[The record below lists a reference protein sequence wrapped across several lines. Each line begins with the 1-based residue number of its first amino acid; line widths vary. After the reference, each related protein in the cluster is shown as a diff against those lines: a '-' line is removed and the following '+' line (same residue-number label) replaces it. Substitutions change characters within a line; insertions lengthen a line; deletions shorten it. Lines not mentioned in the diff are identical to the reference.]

1 MKRIALVGFG
11 LLAGSIASALKQA
24 KRPTVIRAVSSPATL
39 ARARELE
46 LADEFF
52 EYAQVEEWSRDCD
65 LILLCGPILHILK
78 TIDAL
83 SHVKW
88 AKEAALSNGVAGK
101 DCAAGSNGAN
111 SIDAKLNG
119 AACLVSDIGSTKVEI
134 CRAGSKLPAPF
145 KFVGSHPMAGSEKR
159 TCEYNDPAIFEN
171 AYWFVCPPEGTAESV
186 YAPLLELVKFLG
198 ASAVVFPPEHHD
210 RTMAWVSHMP
220 QMLSS
225 TLAASIPDRLLSH
238 NYQHYAGRAFRDMT
252 RIAASGWAMWH
263 DIAVTNR
270 DETVRALTEVRD
282 GVNATIEAMQKLDV
296 VKDGKPAGGSFDATR
311 GSVAGGKCADRS
323 DSLEEIFKAGNEG
336 RASLFAPG
344 RNAAAAFFEITVPL
358 KDKPGA
364 LLSVL
369 QPLAEEG
376 LNIRDIELMKVR
388 ENVAGTLLIAF
399 KTEDEA
405 ARAVKLLRYLGYE
418 VKER

>member
-24 KRPTVIRAVSSPATL
+24 KSKTVIRAVSSPATL

-83 SHVKW
+83 AHVSW
-88 AKEAALSNGVAGK
+88 VKEFAGE
-101 DCAAGSNGAN
+101 NGA
-111 SIDAKLNG
+111 AKLNG

-134 CRAGSKLPAPF
+134 CKAGVKLPAPF
-145 KFVGSHPMAGSEKR
+145 RFVGSHPMAGSEKR
-159 TCEYNDPAIFEN
+159 TCEFNDPAIFEN
-171 AYWFVCPPEGTAESV
+171 AYWFVCPPEGTAENV
-186 YAPLLELVKFLG
+186 YAPLLDLVKFLG

-296 VKDGKPAGGSFDATR
+296 VKDGKPADGD
-311 GSVAGGKCADRS
+311 KS
-323 DSLEEIFKAGNEG
+323 DSLEGIFKAGNAG

-344 RNAAAAFFEITVPL
+344 RNAAAAFFEVTVPL

-405 ARAVKLLRYLGYE
+405 ARAVKLLCYLGYE

>member
-24 KRPTVIRAVSSPATL
+24 KRPTIIRAVSSPATL
-39 ARARELE
+39 SRARELE

-52 EYAQVEEWSRDCD
+52 EYGDVEQWSRDCD
-65 LILLCGPILHILK
+65 LILLCSPILHILK
-78 TIDAL
+78 AIDAL
-83 SHVKW
+83 AHVKW
-88 AKEAALSNGVAGK
+88 AAQPGTEQSV
-101 DCAAGSNGAN
+101 
-111 SIDAKLNG
+111 
-119 AACLVSDIGSTKVEI
+119 CLVSDIGSTKVEI
-134 CRAGSKLPAPF
+134 CKAGVKLPAPF
-145 KFVGSHPMAGSEKR
+145 RFVGSHPMAGSEKR

-171 AYWFVCPPEGTAESV
+171 AYWFVCPPEGTEESA
-186 YAPLLELVKFLG
+186 YSILLDLVKFLG
-198 ASAVVFPPEHHD
+198 ATPVVFPPEHHD

-225 TLAASIPDRLLSH
+225 TLAGNLPERLLKY

-252 RIAASGWAMWH
+252 RIAASGWGMWH

-270 DETVRALTEVRD
+270 NETVRALGEVRD
-282 GVNATIEAMQKLDV
+282 GLEKTIEAMNALDV
-296 VKDGKPAGGSFDATR
+296 VVDGKPAAEDH
-311 GSVAGGKCADRS
+311 ADG
-323 DSLEEIFKAGNEG
+323 LEKIFKAGNEG

-344 RNAAAAFFEITVPL
+344 RNAGAAFSEITVQL

-364 LLSVL
+364 LLSVM

-388 ENVAGTLLIAF
+388 ENVAGTLLLAF
-399 KTEDEA
+399 KTPDEA
-405 ARAVKLLRYLGYE
+405 ARAVKILRYLGYE

>member
-83 SHVKW
+83 SQVKW

-101 DCAAGSNGAN
+101 DCVADSNGAN

-282 GVNATIEAMQKLDV
+282 GVNTTIEAMQKLDV
-296 VKDGKPAGGSFDATR
+296 VKDGRPAGGSFDATR

-344 RNAAAAFFEITVPL
+344 RNAASAFFEITVPL

>member
-24 KRPTVIRAVSSPATL
+24 KRPTVIRAVSSPTTL
-39 ARARELE
+39 KRARELE

-83 SHVKW
+83 SQVEW
-88 AKEAALSNGVAGK
+88 AKEAALSNGA
-101 DCAAGSNGAN
+101 S
-111 SIDAKLNG
+111 NG

-282 GVNATIEAMQKLDV
+282 GVNTTIEAMQKLDV
-296 VKDGKPAGGSFDATR
+296 VKDGRPAGGSFDATR

>member
-52 EYAQVEEWSRDCD
+52 EYGQVEEWSRDCD

-83 SHVKW
+83 AHVSW
-88 AKEAALSNGVAGK
+88 VKELNGAAGK
-101 DCAAGSNGAN
+101 DCA
-111 SIDAKLNG
+111 AKLNG

-134 CRAGSKLPAPF
+134 CKAGVKLPAPF
-145 KFVGSHPMAGSEKR
+145 RFVGSHPMAGSEKR
-159 TCEYNDPAIFEN
+159 TCEFNDPAIFEN
-171 AYWFVCPPEGTAESV
+171 AYWFVCPPEGTAENV
-186 YAPLLELVKFLG
+186 YAPLLDLVKFLG

-296 VKDGKPAGGSFDATR
+296 VKDGKPAGD
-311 GSVAGGKCADRS
+311 SVAGEKCADRS
-323 DSLEEIFKAGNEG
+323 DALEGIFKAGNAG

-344 RNAAAAFFEITVPL
+344 RNAAAAFFEVTVPL

>member
-88 AKEAALSNGVAGK
+88 AKEAALSNGA
-101 DCAAGSNGAN
+101 S
-111 SIDAKLNG
+111 NG

-134 CRAGSKLPAPF
+134 CRAGSKLPVPF

-225 TLAASIPDRLLSH
+225 TLAASIPDRLLEH

-282 GVNATIEAMQKLDV
+282 GVNTTIEAMQKLDV
-296 VKDGKPAGGSFDATR
+296 VKDGRPAGNDN
-311 GSVAGGKCADRS
+311 S

-344 RNAAAAFFEITVPL
+344 RNAASAFFEITVPL

>member
-24 KRPTVIRAVSSPATL
+24 KSKTVIRAVSSPATL
-39 ARARELE
+39 ERARELE

-78 TIDAL
+78 TIDSLA
-83 SHVKW
+83 HVSW
-88 AKEAALSNGVAGK
+88 VKELNGAAGK
-101 DCAAGSNGAN
+101 DCAAKFN
-111 SIDAKLNG
+111 SAT
-119 AACLVSDIGSTKVEI
+119 CLVSDIGSTKVEI
-134 CRAGSKLPAPF
+134 CKAGVKLPAPF
-145 KFVGSHPMAGSEKR
+145 RFVGSHPMAGSEKR
-159 TCEYNDPAIFEN
+159 TCEFNDPAIFEN
-171 AYWFVCPPEGTAESV
+171 AYWFVCPPEGTAENV
-186 YAPLLELVKFLG
+186 YAPLLDLVKFLG
-198 ASAVVFPPEHHD
+198 AYAVVFPPEHHD

-220 QMLSS
+220 QMLRS
-225 TLAASIPDRLLSH
+225 TLAASIPYRLLSH

-296 VKDGKPAGGSFDATR
+296 VKDGKPAGD
-311 GSVAGGKCADRS
+311 SVAGEKCADSS
-323 DSLEEIFKAGNEG
+323 DALEGIFKAGNAG

-344 RNAAAAFFEITVPL
+344 RNAAAAFFEVTVPL

>member
-24 KRPTVIRAVSSPATL
+24 KLKTVIRAVSSPATL
-39 ARARELE
+39 ERARELE

-83 SHVKW
+83 AHVSW
-88 AKEAALSNGVAGK
+88 VKEFASGAAGK
-101 DCAAGSNGAN
+101 DCAA
-111 SIDAKLNG
+111 KLNG
-119 AACLVSDIGSTKVEI
+119 ATCLVSDIGSTKVEI
-134 CRAGSKLPAPF
+134 CKAGVKLPAPF
-145 KFVGSHPMAGSEKR
+145 RFVGSHPMAGSEKR
-159 TCEYNDPAIFEN
+159 TCEFNDPAIFEN
-171 AYWFVCPPEGTAESV
+171 AYWFVCPPEGTAENV
-186 YAPLLELVKFLG
+186 YAPLLDLVKFLG

-296 VKDGKPAGGSFDATR
+296 VKDGKPADGD
-311 GSVAGGKCADRS
+311 KS
-323 DSLEEIFKAGNEG
+323 DSLEGIFKAGNAG

-344 RNAAAAFFEITVPL
+344 RNAAAAFFEVTVPL

>member
-24 KRPTVIRAVSSPATL
+24 KRPTVIRAVSSPTTL
-39 ARARELE
+39 KRARELE

-78 TIDAL
+78 TIDSLA
-83 SHVKW
+83 HVSW
-88 AKEAALSNGVAGK
+88 VKELNGAAGK
-101 DCAAGSNGAN
+101 DCA
-111 SIDAKLNG
+111 AKLNG

-134 CRAGSKLPAPF
+134 CKAGSKLPVPF

-296 VKDGKPAGGSFDATR
+296 VKDGRPAGGSFDATR

-364 LLSVL
+364 LLSVM

>member
-1 MKRIALVGFG
+1 MMKRIALVGFG

-83 SHVKW
+83 AHVSW
-88 AKEAALSNGVAGK
+88 VKEFASGAAGK
-101 DCAAGSNGAN
+101 DCAA
-111 SIDAKLNG
+111 KLNG
-119 AACLVSDIGSTKVEI
+119 ATCLVSDIGSTKVEI
-134 CRAGSKLPAPF
+134 CKAGVKLPAPF

-296 VKDGKPAGGSFDATR
+296 VKDGKPADGD
-311 GSVAGGKCADRS
+311 KS
-323 DSLEEIFKAGNEG
+323 DSLEGIFKAGNEG

-344 RNAAAAFFEITVPL
+344 RNAASAFFEITVPL

-364 LLSVL
+364 LLSVM

-399 KTEDEA
+399 KTQDEA
-405 ARAVKLLRYLGYE
+405 ARAVKLLGYLGYE

>member
-24 KRPTVIRAVSSPATL
+24 KSKTVIRAVSSPATL

-83 SHVKW
+83 AHVSW
-88 AKEAALSNGVAGK
+88 VKEFASGAAGK
-101 DCAAGSNGAN
+101 DCAA
-111 SIDAKLNG
+111 KLNG
-119 AACLVSDIGSTKVEI
+119 ATCLVSDIGSTKVEI
-134 CRAGSKLPAPF
+134 CKAGVKLPAPF
-145 KFVGSHPMAGSEKR
+145 RFVGSHPMAGSEKR
-159 TCEYNDPAIFEN
+159 TCEFNDPAIFEN
-171 AYWFVCPPEGTAESV
+171 AYWFVCPPEGTAENV
-186 YAPLLELVKFLG
+186 YAPLLDLVKFLG

-296 VKDGKPAGGSFDATR
+296 VKDGKPAGD
-311 GSVAGGKCADRS
+311 SVAGEKCADRS
-323 DSLEEIFKAGNEG
+323 DALEGIFKAGNAG

-344 RNAAAAFFEITVPL
+344 RNAAAAFFEVTVPL

>member
-24 KRPTVIRAVSSPATL
+24 KRPTIIRAVSSPATL
-39 ARARELE
+39 SRARKLE

-52 EYAQVEEWSRDCD
+52 EYGDVEQWSRDCD
-65 LILLCGPILHILK
+65 LILLCSPILHILK

-83 SHVKW
+83 AHVKW
-88 AKEAALSNGVAGK
+88 AAQPGTEQSV
-101 DCAAGSNGAN
+101 
-111 SIDAKLNG
+111 
-119 AACLVSDIGSTKVEI
+119 CLVSDIGSTKV
-134 CRAGSKLPAPF
+134 
-145 KFVGSHPMAGSEKR
+145 
-159 TCEYNDPAIFEN
+159 DPAIFEN
-171 AYWFVCPPEGTAESV
+171 AYWFVCPPEGTEEST
-186 YAPLLELVKFLG
+186 YSILLDLVKFLG
-198 ASAVVFPPEHHD
+198 ATPVVFPPEHHD

-225 TLAASIPDRLLSH
+225 TLAGNLPERLLKY

-252 RIAASGWAMWH
+252 RIAASGWGMWH

-270 DETVRALTEVRD
+270 NETVRALGEVRD
-282 GVNATIEAMQKLDV
+282 GLEKTIEAMNALDV
-296 VKDGKPAGGSFDATR
+296 VVDGKPAAEDH
-311 GSVAGGKCADRS
+311 ADG
-323 DSLEEIFKAGNEG
+323 LEKIFKAGNEG

-344 RNAAAAFFEITVPL
+344 RNAGAAFSEITVQL

-364 LLSVL
+364 LLSVM

-388 ENVAGTLLIAF
+388 ENVAGTLLLAF
-399 KTEDEA
+399 KTPDEA
-405 ARAVKLLRYLGYE
+405 ARAVKILRGYE